1 MKKIAILVLIIF
13 AVPVVA
19 WSLTKTNNKNSFIVP
34 LPQKHI
40 MEFKSIDTM
49 KYSRDVSREK
59 LNDLSFDEVI
69 DAQVKNIADTG
80 ATHVAIATPYDEEFL
95 PILKRWVAAAR
106 QYNLKVWFRGN
117 WSGWEKWFG
126 YDRIDRPAH
135 IEKTK
140 AFILT
145 NQDLFEDGD
154 VFSGCP
160 ECENGGPGD
169 PRRTGDVQGHRKFL
183 IDEYQVTKAAF
194 SQIGKKVA
202 SNYDSMNADVARAV
216 MDKETTQAL
225 DGLVVIDHY
234 VSSPEK
240 LVSDIRDIA
249 GQTGGRVVLGEF
261 GVPIPDLNGK
271 MTEQEQ
277 AAWLEKAFSQLIQM
291 DEVAGVNYWVNVGGS
306 TQLWDHTGKPREAVS
321 VITTYYRKKI
331 F

>member
-1 MKKIAILVLIIF
+1 MKKIAILALIIL
-13 AVPVVA
+13 AVPVLMR
-19 WSLTKTNNKNSFIVP
+19 SLKKIDNWQFLVSP

-49 KYSRDVSREK
+49 KYSRDISREK
-59 LNDLSFDEVI
+59 LNDSLFDQVI
-69 DAQVKNIADTG
+69 ETQVKNIADTG

-95 PILKRWVAAAR
+95 PILKRWVSSAR
-106 QYNLKVWFRGN
+106 KYNLHVWFRGN

-126 YDRIDRPAH
+126 YDKIDRSTH
-135 IEKTK
+135 IEMTK
-140 AFILT
+140 AFILA

-169 PRRTGDVQGHRKFL
+169 PRKTGDVEGHRKFL
-183 IDEYQVTKAAF
+183 IDEYQVTKTVF

-202 SNYDSMNADVARAV
+202 SNYNSMNADVARAV
-216 MDKETTQAL
+216 MDKETTRAL

-234 VSSPEK
+234 VSSPEN
-240 LVSDIRDIA
+240 LASDIRDISR
-249 GQTGGRVVLGEF
+249 QTGGRVVLGEF
-261 GVPIPDLNGK
+261 GVPILDLNGA

-277 AAWLEKAFSQLIQM
+277 ASWLEKAFSLLIQM

-306 TQLWDHTGKPREAVS
+306 TQLWDYTGKPREAVS
-321 VITTYYRKKI
+321 VITAYYRKII